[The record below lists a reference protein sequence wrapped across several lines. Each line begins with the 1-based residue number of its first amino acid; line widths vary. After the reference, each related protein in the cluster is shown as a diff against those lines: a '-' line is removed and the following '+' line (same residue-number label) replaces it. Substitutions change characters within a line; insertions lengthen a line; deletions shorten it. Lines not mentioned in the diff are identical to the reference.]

1 MFEVRIKVVEVVGDS
16 KLVVQQIN
24 MESQCLDGAL
34 NCYCKECLD
43 IASGLDKLCI
53 KHISREE
60 NIRGNTLAQQVSHYE
75 VKEGNFIVKRRPT

>member
-1 MFEVRIKVVEVVGDS
+1 VRNFHWLPFTPPLVAISGPSNSMFEVRIKVVEVVGDS

-43 IASGLDKLCI
+43 IEWF
-53 KHISREE
+53 R
-60 NIRGNTLAQQVSHYE
+60 
-75 VKEGNFIVKRRPT
+75 